1 MQCFVKTIA
10 LFSVLTFAG
19 CQLVRDSDGFYTIE
33 SRNKDVSK
41 RQQTQ
46 EKKKITALDTDT
58 VSIKDTKRQEI
69 DTKNIDTSKYID
81 EPANGGMENKQMV
94 VEKME
99 QVVREAKDDAKHPNR
114 FVVETSAN
122 NEEKTVA
129 DVIDEMTDEQKNV
142 MYYLIG
148 KAIDE
153 KGGAASDDDDDDD
166 TDEEEEEDMKHNA
179 FENDAEGTY
188 LSHEDMKGILT
199 RAKQLGSMREAVD
212 EAIDNG
218 VITHAAD
225 DDYTG
230 RPITATYGVNNI
242 DYLMPEYHNLNNPPA
257 CFFDRC
263 V

>member
-1 MQCFVKTIA
+1 MKYFVKTIA
-10 LFSVLTFAG
+10 LFSALTFAG

-58 VSIKDTKRQEI
+58 ISIKDTKRQEI

-122 NEEKTVA
+122 NEEKKQECNCRCGDNNKPANTQEN
-129 DVIDEMTDEQKNV
+129 ILKLIKKNPNITQTEMAKILGITRDGISYNIKQLKN
-142 MYYLIG
+142 
-148 KAIDE
+148 
-153 KGGAASDDDDDDD
+153 
-166 TDEEEEEDMKHNA
+166 
-179 FENDAEGTY
+179 
-188 LSHEDMKGILT
+188 KGIIERVGAT
-199 RAKQLGSMREAVD
+199 K
-212 EAIDNG
+212 NG
-218 VITHAAD
+218 KWVI
-225 DDYTG
+225 
-230 RPITATYGVNNI
+230 VKK
-242 DYLMPEYHNLNNPPA
+242 
-257 CFFDRC
+257 
-263 V
+263 